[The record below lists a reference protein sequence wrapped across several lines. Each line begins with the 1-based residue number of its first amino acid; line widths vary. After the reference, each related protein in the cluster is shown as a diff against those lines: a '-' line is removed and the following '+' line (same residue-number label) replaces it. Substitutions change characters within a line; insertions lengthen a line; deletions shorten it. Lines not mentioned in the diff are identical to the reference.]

1 MSPTGSGPK
10 IMLVALPFLAG
21 AIVAQVWWPQAVRLT
36 AEPSRLLPMLGV
48 ALLGLGL
55 GFWAWSVVTF
65 VREFPAGRLITTGP
79 FALCRHPIYASVSLF
94 VLPGVALLAN
104 SWAFFVAAVVMSAA
118 SAWFSRE
125 EDAELERTFG
135 PEYRLYRARVPAF
148 FPVPQPRP
156 RGPKR
161 PLQA

>member
-1 MSPTGSGPK
+1 MSPAGSGPK

-21 AIVAQVWWPQAVRLT
+21 AIVARVWWPQAMRLT
-36 AEPSRLLPMLGV
+36 AEPSPLLATLGA
-48 ALLGLGL
+48 ALFGLGL

-65 VREFPAGRLITTGP
+65 VREFPAGTLITTGP

-104 SWAFFVAAVVMSAA
+104 SWAFFAAAAVMAAA
-118 SAWFSRE
+118 SARFSRE
-125 EDAELERTFG
+125 EDAELEKTFG
-135 PEYRLYRARVPAF
+135 LEHRLYRARVPAL
-148 FPVPQPRP
+148 FPVPQPPP